1 MTFDRDANDSVTIVI
16 PTLNEREAIGLVID
30 EFRSLGY
37 RNIIVVDGGS
47 TDGTVEIAKSKGV
60 RVLQQEGKGKAA
72 AIATAIRHVE
82 TPYILVV
89 DGDYTYP
96 ARFLRD
102 MLRAMEREQ
111 CDEVIGARLY
121 GEGHT
126 PVFRFGNYVLTKL
139 FNFLFG
145 TRLRDVLSGMYLV
158 RVDAIKDML
167 FEMKGFSVESEIAA
181 HIASMGGRI
190 CEVPIEYR
198 RRLGRKK
205 LGVRHGFRIALDMIR
220 LAYRYNPVVIVFIPS
235 AILLLLGI
243 GILSYVAY
251 HYIVYGVKHYVKAL
265 IGLIVLTLGGVGVFV
280 SLLSVYLKRMEI
292 RMYRR
297 IRSLEKRLE
306 SREQG

>member
-181 HIASMGGRI
+181 HIASMGEGYAR
-190 CEVPIEYR
+190 CR
-198 RRLGRKK
+198 
-205 LGVRHGFRIALDMIR
+205 
-220 LAYRYNPVVIVFIPS
+220 
-235 AILLLLGI
+235 
-243 GILSYVAY
+243 
-251 HYIVYGVKHYVKAL
+251 
-265 IGLIVLTLGGVGVFV
+265 
-280 SLLSVYLKRMEI
+280 
-292 RMYRR
+292 
-297 IRSLEKRLE
+297 
-306 SREQG
+306 

>member
-1 MTFDRDANDSVTIVI
+1 M
-16 PTLNEREAIGLVID
+16 
-30 EFRSLGY
+30 
-37 RNIIVVDGGS
+37 
-47 TDGTVEIAKSKGV
+47 
-60 RVLQQEGKGKAA
+60 
-72 AIATAIRHVE
+72 
-82 TPYILVV
+82 
-89 DGDYTYP
+89 
-96 ARFLRD
+96 
-102 MLRAMEREQ
+102 
-111 CDEVIGARLY
+111 
-121 GEGHT
+121 
-126 PVFRFGNYVLTKL
+126 
-139 FNFLFG
+139 
-145 TRLRDVLSGMYLV
+145 
-158 RVDAIKDML
+158 
-167 FEMKGFSVESEIAA
+167 
-181 HIASMGGRI
+181 
-190 CEVPIEYR
+190 PIEYR